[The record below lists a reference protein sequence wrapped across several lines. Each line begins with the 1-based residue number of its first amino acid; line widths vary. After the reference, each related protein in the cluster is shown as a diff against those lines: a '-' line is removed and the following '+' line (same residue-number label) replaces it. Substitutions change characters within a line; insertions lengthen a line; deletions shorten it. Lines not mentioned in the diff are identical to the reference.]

1 MNVNQIYQLVNDI
14 MTDGVGA
21 NNVRVKDTRSFVSY
35 GESVISSDTNKEQFY
50 QKLCDRIGKVYI
62 KYRRYV
68 ADGKNAIIKTPLEFG
83 AILQKVQTLHLGE
96 MESNKSWGNQVN
108 PFYAEK
114 DETSIVQ
121 KLFSKMGTFQTKMK
135 VIYDV
140 QLKTAFTS
148 ETNLSAFVDLIFNDM
163 YNSMEFAIEGLIKD
177 TRASLIAKVMNG
189 SNAVQK
195 RNLLGEYLLINTD
208 STLDVDTCLTDVDF
222 LKYASREINK
232 VTKRFK
238 NMTRLFNL
246 DGADRFTSPEDMIVE
261 ILNDY
266 SSATASYLDADT
278 YHKELVS
285 LPKYSEIDSWQ
296 SSGTTFDF
304 DDVSKINIKLD
315 DDTTIEQSGILAL
328 VRDVDSCGVMFDR
341 MRVKSIYNPISEMT
355 NITDKLDW
363 GSYVDTSENAVVFYI
378 AS

>member
-14 MTDGVGA
+14 MADGVGA

-35 GESVISSDTNKEQFY
+35 GESIISSDTNKEQFY

-189 SNAVQK
+189 SNVVQK